1 MVSPV
6 LDWGE
11 SRAADKGVMKLV
23 PIYLRGKIRKPF
35 WLMMICVKVFSLI
48 SCRQNVPPALEADSA
63 VKEKD
68 IIEGSELW
76 CYRKFEAWSLK
87 ALQDESYIQIAE
99 KMNIKHRTY
108 RAMIKFEHQS
118 RWEASLRG

>member
-1 MVSPV
+1 
-6 LDWGE
+6 
-11 SRAADKGVMKLV
+11 MKLV

-35 WLMMICVKVFSLI
+35 WLMMICVQVFSLI
-48 SCRQNVPPALEADSA
+48 SCRQNVPLALEADSA

-68 IIEGSELW
+68 IIEDSELW